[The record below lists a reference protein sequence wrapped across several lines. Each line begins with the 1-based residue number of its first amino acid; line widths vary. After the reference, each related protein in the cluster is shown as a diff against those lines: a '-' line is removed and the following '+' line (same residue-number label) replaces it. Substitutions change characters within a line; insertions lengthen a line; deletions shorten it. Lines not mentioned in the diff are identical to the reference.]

1 MSILQ
6 EKILSLTSEMLSNLP
21 KMTQLI
27 RQILNLNLE
36 LSGSIIYFRNSYLFN
51 IKYFSWVRVHLVSS
65 CPFLF
70 GI

>member
-51 IKYFSWVRVHLVSS
+51 IKYFS
-65 CPFLF
+65 
-70 GI
+70 